1 EGAGAQL
8 FLQAEELLASERY
21 GEAEAEARRAA
32 QSFRDAGS
40 TEGAVDAVRVVV
52 KSLLGQGRRVEA
64 LAFAQE
70 EKENSE
76 DRTAVAKLSVSVAE
90 ASLGDAGS
98 QAQAKAGLQEARGD
112 GDLAG
117 LEMGLRH
124 AGEAKQMA
132 LELGNRRLEAMSLL
146 LMVDGKGMMAS
157 PEDALEVADELLDL
171 ALELKDKRLEAC
183 TLRKLSAWNGKLG
196 DRDRAISDAE
206 EAWEIYCD
214 LESPQEPQ
222 ALRALVEGLLPVDP
236 RRARRLC
243 TESLSRLRQKGQ
255 KLAEV
260 EVVRLLVEVLL
271 RLGRL
276 QEAASAAQDCIP
288 ICKEIGATEAQ
299 AALIVRL
306 ARARLQAGDF
316 EKAKTMAENAWTM
329 LDEAKATAQAEKA
342 DAMEVLCDAQVQSTD
357 LEDALARATDFREHF
372 AMAGDARG
380 QARALLRCAQLELE
394 MGDYETAFQSAKKA
408 CNLYHQERQKRE
420 EADAKLLCGK
430 IFWRKADHKAAV
442 TWAERARAAY
452 RELEQTEDEVACLCV
467 ISENAARLAA
477 REGASLDA
485 SEPAPRAARDAL
497 EKSLKSAE
505 AGLKLL
511 KVHTAAPEL
520 HGQLL
525 CARAQALTFQGRFLE
540 ALGSL
545 DEAVL
550 RFRELDEYGLEANA
564 LLLACDNLFALN
576 RAREAAEAATEA
588 LTLYQHCQDLE
599 GEERARVLLK
609 HPSLIA
615 TARPSE
621 PRPGAPGP
629 IPGADATPVWLQ
641 QADAPVE
648 EAAPVAARAVQRST
662 GPALDMASI
671 TPEAVMAK
679 VRDIV
684 SAVTGTELEEIDTE
698 TPLMEAG
705 LTSSSAIVMQE
716 TLSKELGMKLPM
728 TLVFDYPTIADMA
741 EMVQEQTSQKAIK
754 ANLPGRRRWISDLPD
769 LGDLD
774 RIGLDSSDEEDEKG
788 DRWLHPRRVRTRH
801 GRKLRHATTRAATSS
816 SVDCHICA
824 LDEQRRVW
832 LWATCRDSHDYQ
844 QKEVLEKGAEPP
856 LVLAGCLQVASGAVT
871 LVAPS
876 GHNQVFAW
884 GSNATGQLELQ
895 DACGFSDR
903 SLAEQVQL
911 QAVPTLR
918 SASWIGGGLHS
929 TAALVGGRMNSWGK
943 AEDPPVLRPRD
954 LEGLSRS
961 RVRALYCGAHHM
973 LASTEGGDLFVWGC
987 GLTHGL
993 ANRPRDVSSPTDA
1006 DEEPTDEL
1014 RPYQVSSEQ
1023 RQKRFVIVAGGGA
1036 QHSVDLAWGGEYSS
1050 GDPASETPMKRR
1062 TTEKEVADDAGML
1075 ILAPGTSAAYM
1086 MAGFGFGAS
1095 SGSSPACG
1103 AGTAGS
1109 VIDEIM
1115 VPPQENS
1122 FAGFP
1127 NLDDGKSQCDTCSLR
1142 WDGTTIQCKACES
1155 YKPGFSEED
1164 VAKIEAEKEAH
1175 RASTVAMFRSS
1186 SDAQPTGW
1194 FWGWGQHK
1202 WHAFWHRHG
1211 CVSGFR
1217 VRRTHSGAIW
1227 LRWHICRFCGWLWQW
1242 LLQRL
1247 RQQLWPERQ
1256 QHGCCHMRFRK
1267 VVIGDV
1273 FVHGSGECDQLGL
1286 GDDMRERKK
1295 PTLLNSLFGQS
1306 ICEVAGPHHRCSPSC
1321 TQPPLWKDKERAPS
1335 DGSDG
1340 GPSDVEP
1347 HPVTMPC
1354 GVAVRHVSCR
1364 DCCSFAL
1371 DEM

>member
-1 EGAGAQL
+1 MAEGLNSPVPGLRALGNVAGVENLAASGDDLSELYKAKEGAGAQL
-8 FLQAEELLASERY
+8 FIQAEELLASERY

-40 TEGAVDAVRVVV
+40 TEGAADAVRVVV

-64 LAFAQE
+64 LAFARE
-70 EKENSE
+70 EKEKAE

-98 QAQAKAGLQEARGD
+98 QAQAKAGLQEARRALSGAMEARALLALAALEMERGD

-124 AGEAKQMA
+124 AGEAKQKA

-183 TLRKLSAWNGKLG
+183 TLRKLSVWNSKLG

-329 LDEAKATAQAEKA
+329 LDEAKATARAEKA

-372 AMAGDARG
+372 AVAGDARG
-380 QARALLRCAQLELE
+380 QARALLRCAQLQLE
-394 MGDYETAFQSAKKA
+394 MGDYETAFQSAQKA

-420 EADAKLLCGK
+420 EADAKLLCSK

-511 KVHTAAPEL
+511 KVAAAAAAPEL

-525 CARAQALTFQGRFLE
+525 CARAQALTFQGRFAE

-621 PRPGAPGP
+621 PRPGGPGP
-629 IPGADATPVWLQ
+629 IPGADVMPVWLQ
-641 QADAPVE
+641 QADAPLE

-741 EMVQEQTSQKAIK
+741 EMVQEQTSQKIFRVLRRVEGKERLQCAAIK
-754 ANLPGRRRWISDLPD
+754 ANLPGRRRRVPLLLGARAVLSLRFAAGLVGPARSVMGCCESLMAEGTAGPPFQQDECLSEPADKMLMPPQHKPWDSNPQEAPSATLTSKEDLQ
-769 LGDLD
+769 L
-774 RIGLDSSDEEDEKG
+774 
-788 DRWLHPRRVRTRH
+788 
-801 GRKLRHATTRAATSS
+801 KLK
-816 SVDCHICA
+816 
-824 LDEQRRVW
+824 Q
-832 LWATCRDSHDYQ
+832 WATF
-844 QKEVLEKGAEPP
+844 
-856 LVLAGCLQVASGAVT
+856 
-871 LVAPS
+871 APS
-876 GHNQVFAW
+876 VQLMLLGRLAW
-884 GSNATGQLELQ
+884 
-895 DACGFSDR
+895 D
-903 SLAEQVQL
+903 LAEQLDDVRDQNTL
-911 QAVPTLR
+911 LTRDLFTSESGNPLIARAGLVERFNRQDADHEKVATEGAPPIAHAGAARSSEAVSDMQSTG
-918 SASWIGGGLHS
+918 SGSGGGESPVSEAPVS
-929 TAALVGGRMNSWGK
+929 TECVSPTPAALWFGLPSCQDRRADRCCDEPEPRPSPGSIRVPCGD
-943 AEDPPVLRPRD
+943 AE
-954 LEGLSRS
+954 S
-961 RVRALYCGAHHM
+961 
-973 LASTEGGDLFVWGC
+973 
-987 GLTHGL
+987 
-993 ANRPRDVSSPTDA
+993 
-1006 DEEPTDEL
+1006 
-1014 RPYQVSSEQ
+1014 
-1023 RQKRFVIVAGGGA
+1023 
-1036 QHSVDLAWGGEYSS
+1036 
-1050 GDPASETPMKRR
+1050 PASEDAHDEGRQCGGDRQDRHDCMLDRRVACSLQVTETSVVAAANPVRTDRGRGCEIGADSEPLGWMQLMSQMKMEVLKFLPVSEIPKSFSVSPMFADPKGLFAHFKHIADFSRPDVFVAYAAALHQESHAR
-1062 TTEKEVADDAGML
+1062 GLDLWGPDDPLLAVRLDTTML
-1075 ILAPGTSAAYM
+1075 ERS
-1086 MAGFGFGAS
+1086 
-1095 SGSSPACG
+1095 
-1103 AGTAGS
+1103 
-1109 VIDEIM
+1109 D
-1115 VPPQENS
+1115 
-1122 FAGFP
+1122 
-1127 NLDDGKSQCDTCSLR
+1127 SLR
-1142 WDGTTIQCKACES
+1142 WLLGMKRLW
-1155 YKPGFSEED
+1155 FR
-1164 VAKIEAEKEAH
+1164 
-1175 RASTVAMFRSS
+1175 RAPFCMLDLARSLLRYTEQMKS
-1186 SDAQPTGW
+1186 PDCMGI
-1194 FWGWGQHK
+1194 HY
-1202 WHAFWHRHG
+1202 
-1211 CVSGFR
+1211 
-1217 VRRTHSGAIW
+1217 RRTSATAQACLADIVGSAEFGDW
-1227 LRWHICRFCGWLWQW
+1227 LEAQ
-1242 LLQRL
+1242 
-1247 RQQLWPERQ
+1247 
-1256 QHGCCHMRFRK
+1256 
-1267 VVIGDV
+1267 
-1273 FVHGSGECDQLGL
+1273 
-1286 GDDMRERKK
+1286 
-1295 PTLLNSLFGQS
+1295 SLFY
-1306 ICEVAGPHHRCSPSC
+1306 EA
-1321 TQPPLWKDKERAPS
+1321 
-1335 DGSDG
+1335 
-1340 GPSDVEP
+1340 
-1347 HPVTMPC
+1347 
-1354 GVAVRHVSCR
+1354 
-1364 DCCSFAL
+1364 
-1371 DEM
+1371 